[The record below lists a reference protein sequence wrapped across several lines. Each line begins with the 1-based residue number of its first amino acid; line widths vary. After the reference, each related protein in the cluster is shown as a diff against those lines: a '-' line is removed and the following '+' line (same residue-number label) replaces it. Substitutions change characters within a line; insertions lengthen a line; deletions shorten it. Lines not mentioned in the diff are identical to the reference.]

1 MMPPSVLV
9 VGRHARHLGSRAYF
23 ATAGPT
29 SHSFIGRRLS
39 FWRPAPRQA
48 AASITKLRLYASI
61 CPNCGTLLAR
71 LNPRADPA
79 IVDAQRGPM
88 TALRSRI
95 ESEGERKIIRLAGEL
110 DLAVADDV
118 LALGLL
124 ALDADNVVELVLDMD
139 DVTFLDSTGIG
150 TLIRIRNAAI
160 ARGVEL
166 QLRGVG
172 PRIRRVLSITGL
184 ENVFDCL
191 P

>member
-1 MMPPSVLV
+1 
-9 VGRHARHLGSRAYF
+9 
-23 ATAGPT
+23 
-29 SHSFIGRRLS
+29 
-39 FWRPAPRQA
+39 
-48 AASITKLRLYASI
+48 
-61 CPNCGTLLAR
+61 
-71 LNPRADPA
+71 
-79 IVDAQRGPM
+79 M